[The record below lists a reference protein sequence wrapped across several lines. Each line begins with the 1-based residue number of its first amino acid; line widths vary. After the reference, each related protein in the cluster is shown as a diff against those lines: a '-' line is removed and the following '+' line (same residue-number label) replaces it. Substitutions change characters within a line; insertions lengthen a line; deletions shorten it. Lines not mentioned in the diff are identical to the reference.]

1 MEAGEMSVEPPAK
14 SESHI
19 HPTDVDTDK
28 AVRHLIQYLRKQP
41 ALAATAF
48 SDAGVL
54 VLVDAA
60 GMFEKVKADNPG
72 ADFEVLFATFMSVYL
87 YAVMHEFCH
96 VVRPQDNEEQVH
108 ANAKRILE
116 RLTGGELVDV

>member
-1 MEAGEMSVEPPAK
+1 LSVEPPGK
-14 SESHI
+14 SEEHI
-19 HPTDVDTDK
+19 HPTDLDTDAAIRK
-28 AVRHLIQYLRKQP
+28 LIAYLRKQP

-48 SDAGVL
+48 SNVGVM
-54 VLVDAA
+54 VLVDASA
-60 GMFEKVKADNPG
+60 MLQKVKDDNQG
-72 ADFEVLFATFMSVYL
+72 ADPEVLFATFMSVYL